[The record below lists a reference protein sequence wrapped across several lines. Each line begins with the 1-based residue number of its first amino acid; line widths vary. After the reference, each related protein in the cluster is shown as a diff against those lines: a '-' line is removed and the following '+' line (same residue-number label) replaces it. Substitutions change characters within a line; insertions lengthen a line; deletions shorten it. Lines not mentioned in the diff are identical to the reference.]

1 MFKIGYLTVI
11 LYLVSLTF
19 FLYAVFYDSFLY
31 TGTALGTL
39 FFIIPSVM
47 IGIMVKMRINT

>member
-11 LYLVSLTF
+11 LYLASLTF

-31 TGTALGTL
+31 TGTILGTF

-47 IGIMVKMRINT
+47 IGIMMKMRINT

>member
-11 LYLVSLTF
+11 LYLGSLTF

>member
-11 LYLVSLTF
+11 LYLASFTF
-19 FLYAVFYDSFLY
+19 FLYAVFYDSFFY
-31 TGTALGTL
+31 TGTILGTL

-47 IGIMVKMRINT
+47 IGIMMKMRINT